1 MLGLTGT
8 IAIGIFFIL
17 VLTSVFAYD
26 TYHNIKLLRRK
37 NDE

>member
-1 MLGLTGT
+1 MIGLTGT

-17 VLTSVFAYD
+17 VLTSVLAYD

-37 NDE
+37 NNE